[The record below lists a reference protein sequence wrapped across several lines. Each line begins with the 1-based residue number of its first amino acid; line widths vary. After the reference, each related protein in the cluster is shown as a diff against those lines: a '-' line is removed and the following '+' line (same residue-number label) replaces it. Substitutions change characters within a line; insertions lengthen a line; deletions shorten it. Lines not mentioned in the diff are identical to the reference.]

1 MSVAV
6 IDIAGKQFTVRVGT
20 SFWVDR
26 MTHAV
31 GDVVALR
38 RVVLFMGD
46 EECRIGDPFDKDMV
60 VYLRV
65 QEHARAKKVL
75 IFKKKRRHGYR
86 RFKGFRADQTC
97 VEIVALETKINKN
110 LEEACPVGELSSP
123 LEASLVPVV
132 SESARDKKKP
142 VRPKAEK
149 AAPKEKKV
157 EEKPKTQSVAK
168 TSSAEQTKSAGA
180 KKAKAATK
188 KEK

>member
-38 RVVLFMGD
+38 RVVLF
-46 EECRIGDPFDKDMV
+46 MV